1 MIHGRH
7 LILRIRYW
15 LFQVILYGPTSY
27 AHLQLIA
34 SADDLLLAK
43 LLIRA
48 RM

>member
-7 LILRIRYW
+7 LILRIRFW
-15 LFQVILYGPTSY
+15 LVQAILYGPTSDAY
-27 AHLQLIA
+27 LYLIA
-34 SADDLLLAK
+34 SVNDLLLAK